1 MKIIP
6 TGHKPILTAEKAQ
19 VSLAKNNSLQLTKN
33 RTKFL
38 EQAYLQLARD
48 TVLWDSSLDIF
59 LLEVCRTVSKT
70 LNVGRVGIFK
80 MNKEQSSLDT
90 LSIYEATI
98 SDYKMPKGILRVHF
112 PRYFSALE
120 NFGIIDAHDAHN
132 DPRTSEL
139 SEAYLTPLGIS
150 SMLEVSLYKSGRL
163 SGVICSEHIGGIRH
177 WLEPEKLFVNSVSS
191 LVSQRLL
198 FEKITS
204 QTEQQSELN
213 AFHQAM
219 INNSSYCALTVDHK
233 GKVKT
238 LNNAVTELLGYE
250 PQDLL
255 DQDLFGKIIPSEDM
269 QGIASELSNEF
280 GFEIASGFEILFT
293 MVSQKISEDYE
304 TMFRTKDGMKI
315 PVNLSVSALRTETGE
330 LKGYLCTASNI
341 SEQINT
347 RQALHL
353 EEQRYRFLFE
363 GSNDGMFLMQ
373 NSKIVDCNQACQKL
387 YGCSKDE
394 FLGTGIAKNT
404 TGEISE
410 TSGSLR
416 IHQLR
421 FSPEF
426 QEDGQLSALLM
437 IEKYNQVANSE
448 NSIYFDWKCKRYDG
462 TLFDGEITFSRIDI
476 DRTSHVL
483 VSVRDVSARK
493 ISERELA
500 FSNTSI
506 IKRNKNLALINNLSN
521 ELHATHSV
529 DEIYQKTLDVLTDL
543 EYSPAVALF
552 TVDSKNQTMNLKIQ
566 DGIDENIVKAYQK
579 IPINPDFEGV
589 ALKSGVVCYSTDI
602 AKDPRFSQKL
612 KDDAKKLGY
621 RTSVIIPV
629 VHQDEP
635 LATINVA
642 YKTTQV
648 LDSEL
653 LDVSSSISKTVS
665 LALANAHNQ
674 SKLEYRA
681 EHDSLT
687 GLGNRDH
694 FHNKFKEILLKGR
707 HSKASLFLL
716 DLDRFKEVNDTL
728 GHFTG
733 DKVLKMIGPRI
744 QKVLSTNSCVSC
756 LVSRMGGDEFALMIY
771 GENSKEDVVDTA
783 QSIIDCLKEP
793 FRIDDLNLEI
803 EASVGIALYPKDG
816 LDSHALLRSADV
828 AMYQAKQEGSGF
840 SFYDE
845 NSDVHTRERLAI
857 MGELSSSI
865 TAGQLFLHYQPK
877 IDINNSEVLGFE
889 ALVRWNHPSMG
900 MLNPGVFI
908 PLIEMTNSIY
918 ALTEEVLNQA
928 LAQQQEW
935 LKEGHEYTVAVNLSA
950 RNLNDDRIVKL
961 LPELLE
967 KYDTPS
973 GMLELEIT
981 ETALMH
987 DPERALSYL
996 HQIAA
1001 LGIHLSID
1009 DFGTG
1014 YSSLSYLRDLPI
1026 HKLKLDREFIMD
1038 MISNEQGA
1046 KIVETI
1052 ISLSKDL
1059 RLTVIAEGVEDQ
1071 KTLDILRKMNCNQA
1085 QGYYICRPNTW
1096 DKIDHWLKER
1106 RLKLAT
1112 S

>member
-1 MKIIP
+1 M
-6 TGHKPILTAEKAQ
+6 
-19 VSLAKNNSLQLTKN
+19 
-33 RTKFL
+33 
-38 EQAYLQLARD
+38 
-48 TVLWDSSLDIF
+48 
-59 LLEVCRTVSKT
+59 
-70 LNVGRVGIFK
+70 
-80 MNKEQSSLDT
+80 
-90 LSIYEATI
+90 
-98 SDYKMPKGILRVHF
+98 
-112 PRYFSALE
+112 
-120 NFGIIDAHDAHN
+120 
-132 DPRTSEL
+132 
-139 SEAYLTPLGIS
+139 
-150 SMLEVSLYKSGRL
+150 
-163 SGVICSEHIGGIRH
+163 
-177 WLEPEKLFVNSVSS
+177 
-191 LVSQRLL
+191 
-198 FEKITS
+198 
-204 QTEQQSELN
+204 
-213 AFHQAM
+213 
-219 INNSSYCALTVDHK
+219 
-233 GKVKT
+233 
-238 LNNAVTELLGYE
+238 
-250 PQDLL
+250 
-255 DQDLFGKIIPSEDM
+255 
-269 QGIASELSNEF
+269 
-280 GFEIASGFEILFT
+280 
-293 MVSQKISEDYE
+293 
-304 TMFRTKDGMKI
+304 
-315 PVNLSVSALRTETGE
+315 
-330 LKGYLCTASNI
+330 
-341 SEQINT
+341 
-347 RQALHL
+347 
-353 EEQRYRFLFE
+353 
-363 GSNDGMFLMQ
+363 
-373 NSKIVDCNQACQKL
+373 
-387 YGCSKDE
+387 
-394 FLGTGIAKNT
+394 
-404 TGEISE
+404 
-410 TSGSLR
+410 R

-552 TVDSKNQTMNLKIQ
+552 TVDSKDQTMNLKVQ

-642 YKTTQV
+642 YETTQV

-744 QKVLSTNSCVSC
+744 QKVLSNNSCVSC

-935 LKEGHEYTVAVNLSA
+935 LKEGHEYTVAVNSSA

-1001 LGIHLSID
+1001 LGIRLSID